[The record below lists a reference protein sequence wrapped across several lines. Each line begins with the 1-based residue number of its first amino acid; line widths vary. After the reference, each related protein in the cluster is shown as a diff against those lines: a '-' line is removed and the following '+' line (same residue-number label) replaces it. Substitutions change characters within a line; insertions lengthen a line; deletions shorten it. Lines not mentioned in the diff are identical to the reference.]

1 MAAQRWNLGLTKGL
15 KENKTTFFFFNQ
27 TANILDPLTTERIIF
42 GT

>member
-15 KENKTTFFFFNQ
+15 KENKTTFFFNQ
-27 TANILDPLTTERIIF
+27 TANILDPLTTEHIIF